1 MADPIIHDIYREI
14 RKVQES
20 LHVETPLARL
30 EDRVEQVKSVFK
42 FGQFVLSHPKAKHL
56 VPQALDAMKDAV
68 VDSLARPWDF
78 REAYEFSR
86 SYNAM
91 VRQYLPS

>member
-1 MADPIIHDIYREI
+1 MAEIVIHDIYREI

-20 LHVETPLARL
+20 LHVEISLARL

-56 VPQALDAMKDAV
+56 VQQALDAMKDAV
-68 VDSLARPWDF
+68 VDSLARSRDF
-78 REAYEFSR
+78 MEAYEFGS
-86 SYNAM
+86 SYKAM
-91 VRQYLPS
+91 AHQHLPG